1 MSSPSSDRYQSRF
14 FNFINR
20 QSRRFQQQCD
30 RAFHTLQ
37 ASASWVAAVGLYP
50 LLLFKS
56 SRWTNKQLHQTV
68 KQIFRQLSA
77 SVDNTESQTPPTVDT
92 PIQQVMLC
100 IDISPTKALLPD
112 LSIRGIATQLSSQ
125 TLVLVTPQNQLL
137 DILTQEHQQKL
148 QEQIIVAVA
157 DYWRY
162 QRLSYSLK
170 SSAINPDN
178 SQTHAN
184 TITTLI
190 WAAVDY
196 FFGNQRKKNL
206 TYIPSSQSLE
216 SIDAPLQEKQLQGR
230 HTVTKLSA
238 SKSRSAQLPASVHL
252 DQNIED
258 PWLNESDL
266 FGDSIAAIEMPQQL
280 KSPTI
285 ESRTKKTSLLPSIK
299 IVGYSLQNLVNSW
312 RKYSPAQLTSGIA
325 KQQKI
330 NTGKL
335 SDRLE
340 QSLPLS
346 QSPQQLETD
355 KTSTPAYSQTG
366 VKLPPDWIE
375 THATVIGYVKHP
387 LEQLLTWLDQ
397 AMLWLEE
404 VLLKFWHWLQ
414 KWGYKV

>member
-1 MSSPSSDRYQSRF
+1 MSSPSSERYQSRF

-30 RAFHTLQ
+30 RAFHNLK

-56 SRWTNKQLHQTV
+56 NRWTNKQLHQRV
-68 KQIFRQLSA
+68 KQIFLQLSGA
-77 SVDNTESQTPPTVDT
+77 VDNAESQTPPTVDT
-92 PIQQVMLC
+92 PIEQVMLC
-100 IDISPTKALLPD
+100 IDTSPTKTLLPD
-112 LSIRGIATQLSSQ
+112 LSIRGIATQLSNQ

-137 DILTQEHQQKL
+137 DILTQEQQQTL

-162 QRLSYSLK
+162 QRLSYSSR
-170 SSAINPDN
+170 SSAINPDD

-184 TITTLI
+184 TIITLI

-196 FFGNQRKKNL
+196 FFGNPGKKNL
-206 TYIPSSQSLE
+206 TPIPNSPSLK
-216 SIDAPLQEKQLQGR
+216 SIGAASQEKQLQGR
-230 HTVTKLSA
+230 HTVTMSA
-238 SKSRSAQLPASVHL
+238 SKSRSAQLPASVHS

-266 FGDSIAAIEMPQQL
+266 FGDSIAAGEMLQQL
-280 KSPTI
+280 NSPTI
-285 ESRTKKTSLLPSIK
+285 QSISKKRILLPSIK
-299 IVGYSLQNLVNSW
+299 IVGYSLQNLINSW
-312 RKYSPAQLTSGIA
+312 RKYSPVQLTSGIA

-330 NTGKL
+330 STGKL

-340 QSLPLS
+340 QSLPLC
-346 QSPQQLETD
+346 QSPQELGTD
-355 KTSTPAYSQTG
+355 KISTPAYSHQ

-375 THATVIGYVKHP
+375 THAIVIGYVKHP
-387 LEQLLTWLDQ
+387 LEQLLAWLDQ

-414 KWGYKV
+414 KLAYKVNS